1 MVIEIE
7 DKINEL
13 LSILDKDIE
22 NTEKNMSRLNELRS
36 LVIKRDEVNL
46 GKLLESIRFESR
58 GDTAQDLRRG
68 SVRRELALALGCSIG
83 EVTLSRLS
91 NIVSQDKSAQIIQ
104 RRTRLLS
111 LTEELKR
118 EHLSTVM
125 LLSECARFNSLL
137 LKNIFNISK
146 SGTITYDS
154 TGGTKRQTE
163 TAFMNLEF

>member
-13 LSILDKDIE
+13 LSILDTDIE
-22 NTEKNMSRLNELRS
+22 NTEKNLSRLNELRS

-58 GDTAQDLRRG
+58 GDADQDLRRG
-68 SVRRELALALGCSIG
+68 SVRRELAQALGCSIG

-118 EHLSTVM
+118 EHLSTAM

-137 LKNIFNISK
+137 LKNIFDISK
-146 SGTITYDS
+146 SGTVTYDS

>member
-22 NTEKNMSRLNELRS
+22 NTEKNLSRLNELRS

-91 NIVSQDKSAQIIQ
+91 NIVSQDKNAQIIQ

-111 LTEELKR
+111 LTEELKK

-137 LKNIFNISK
+137 LKNIFDISK

>member
-91 NIVSQDKSAQIIQ
+91 NIVSQDKRAQIIQ